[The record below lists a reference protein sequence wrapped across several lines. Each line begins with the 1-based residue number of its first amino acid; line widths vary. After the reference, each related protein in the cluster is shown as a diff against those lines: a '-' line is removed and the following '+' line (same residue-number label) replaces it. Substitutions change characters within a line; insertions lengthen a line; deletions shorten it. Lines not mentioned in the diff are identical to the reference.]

1 MTKYQPSQNWWG
13 YVTNGGTEGNM
24 YGLYLA
30 RETYRDAIC
39 YFSSEAHYALGKI
52 LHILSMRFIMV
63 SASSNG
69 EIDYKD
75 LEETLRLHRDTP
87 AIVFTTSGTT
97 MKEAKDDVGKIK
109 SILQDLSITRHFIHM
124 DAALCGFINPFLDPR
139 PSYDFADGADS
150 ISISGHK
157 FLGCPI
163 PCGIVIAKKDN
174 TDKVTRAVKVLG
186 AFDTTISG
194 SRNGYTPM
202 VLWYA
207 LKKLGRKG
215 LAEKAMVCVKLAEYT
230 EKRLKER
237 FE

>member
-13 YVTNGGTEGNM
+13 YVTNEGTEGNM

-30 RETYRDAIC
+30 RETFRDAIC
-39 YFSSEAHYALGKI
+39 YFSSEAHYSVAKI
-52 LHILSMRFIMV
+52 LHILSMRFVMV
-63 SASSNG
+63 RASSNG
-69 EIDYKD
+69 EMDYKD

-87 AIVFTTSGTT
+87 AIVFATSGTT

-150 ISISGHK
+150 VSISGHK

-163 PCGIVIAKKDN
+163 PCGIVIAKKDS
-174 TDKVTRAVKVLG
+174 TDKVTRAVDVIG
-186 AFDTTISG
+186 TFDTTISG
-194 SRNGYTPM
+194 SRNGYTPII
-202 VLWYA
+202 LWYA
-207 LKKLGRKG
+207 LKKLGKKG
-215 LAEKAMVCVKLAEYT
+215 LAKKTMNCIKLAEYT